1 MYKRQV
7 WNDLGLTEFEKEWV
21 HNVSSN
27 DVKIFNENI
36 LDNIDRV
43 SEIKI
48 FGGEPVLLDRMW
60 EFLDKVEDDDAKQ
73 IDIVMSTNLT
83 QIKHKDWSLL
93 DIDKKFKSLK
103 LMVSCDH
110 YGEQLEFIR
119 YPIDVKQFEQNLQIM
134 KDYIIFIACTVS
146 VLNVFDLKKI
156 EEYYKDFAVSFEP
169 VYSPKSLSI
178 KNIPNKEILRIK
190 VLGKKIVNGEMHI
203 LESNFDYVF
212 SVLNGKID
220 EGTIKNLFTTI
231 RNDDKKI
238 DISFKIPDKVLTGS
252 KYDIDIIIN
261 KPLEEVIIAGAIKPH
276 QVNSFFEQ
284 EILLEPLAS
293 GGIFKMTRAPSKPG
307 IQIWSGIIAHPEGM
321 ITFTKSIDIVDK
333 I

>member
-1 MYKRQV
+1 MFNLNFFRNIGFPLYLFIYLIIPYSARTQTLKVDFIRNLETSLNKR
-7 WNDLGLTEFEKEWV
+7 D
-21 HNVSSN
+21 
-27 DVKIFNENI
+27 
-36 LDNIDRV
+36 
-43 SEIKI
+43 
-48 FGGEPVLLDRMW
+48 
-60 EFLDKVEDDDAKQ
+60 
-73 IDIVMSTNLT
+73 
-83 QIKHKDWSLL
+83 
-93 DIDKKFKSLK
+93 
-103 LMVSCDH
+103 
-110 YGEQLEFIR
+110 LEFIR
-119 YPIDVKQFEQNLQIM
+119 KNFRNNENKNIPKQFS
-134 KDYIIFIACTVS
+134 KIINDFPDSKWKIKR
-146 VLNVFDLKKI
+146 LK
-156 EEYYKDFAVSFEP
+156 S
-169 VYSPKSLSI
+169 
-178 KNIPNKEILRIK
+178 NIPNKEILRIK
-190 VLGKKIVNGEMHI
+190 VLGKKIVNGEIHK

-307 IQIWSGIIAHPEGM
+307 IQIWSGIIAHPEGI
-321 ITFTKSIDIVDK
+321 ITFTKSIDIVEK